1 MSNQTIDAPSDI
13 ADHLLLQPPAEVDT
27 READT
32 ESRHRRSWLVRV
44 THNRWFGWLV
54 FAAGLVVW
62 QAYSTG
68 HPSPKYASVS
78 SIGSNWWTALRSG
91 PLMTAAAQ
99 TLKTMMIGYVIAAVL
114 AVVIGILMARV
125 RVIYVLLEP
134 PLELLRPM
142 PITALIPVL
151 ILYLGIDSKMKI
163 TVVAVAAFFHILLNA
178 YAGAASTHRTMM
190 DTARTFGLSWRETMS
205 EVVLPAAAP
214 TIFVG
219 LRSALA
225 ASLVVSVVIGMIA
238 GNDGL
243 GHYLMLA
250 QQSFQVVDL
259 IVGALSVAVLGYL
272 LNAIFLLIE
281 KRVLHWHYAAIRTQ
295 D

>member
-13 ADHLLLQPPAEVDT
+13 AAHLLLEPTSLGSSPEGGVASPRRRT
-27 READT
+27 R
-32 ESRHRRSWLVRV
+32 LVRV
-44 THNRWFGWLV
+44 THHRLFGWLV
-54 FAAGLVVW
+54 FAAALVVW
-62 QAYSTG
+62 QFYASA
-68 HPSPKYASVS
+68 HPSPKYASITT
-78 SIGSNWWTALRSG
+78 IGSSWWTALRSG
-91 PLMTAAAQ
+91 PLLTAAAQ
-99 TLKTMMIGYVIAAVL
+99 TLKTMMIGYVIATVL
-114 AVVIGILMARV
+114 AVAVGILMARV
-125 RVIYVLLEP
+125 RVVYVLLEP

-190 DTARTFGLSWRETMS
+190 DTAHTFGLSWRETMT
-205 EVVLPAAAP
+205 EVVLPSAAP

-259 IVGALSVAVLGYL
+259 IVGALSVAVIGYL
-272 LNAIFLLIE
+272 LNTIFLLIE